1 MHTFTTQPTMIL
13 VEFTL
18 DHPILRE
25 ALRAAPETRLYWE
38 HSHRLDD
45 GEHRVI
51 VWAEGEDVEAFEEA
65 LADDPSVTGFRRA
78 SEADQRRLY
87 QVVVSEETTDL
98 SVYPALVEGA
108 SIIRR
113 LTASHE
119 GWHFRV
125 AFPDRNSLDEFR
137 AFCDEHDLRYQVERI
152 YEQPGGPDDDHRT
165 FGLTDKQRD
174 LLEMATRRGYFD
186 VPRRIGLEELAAEAD
201 ISHQAASELLRRAQA
216 TLNRRALGF
225 AEADEDASV

>member
-1 MHTFTTQPTMIL
+1 MIL

-25 ALRAAPETRLYWE
+25 ALDAAPETHLVWE
-38 HSHRLDD
+38 QSHRLDD
-45 GEHRVI
+45 GEHRLVAW
-51 VWAEGEDVEAFEEA
+51 VEGDVGAFEAA
-65 LADDPSVTGFRRA
+65 LDDDPSVTEFHCE
-78 SEADQRRLY
+78 SETDERKLY
-87 QVVVSEETTDL
+87 QVVLSEESTDL
-98 SVYPALVEGA
+98 SVYPALVKGA
-108 SIIRR
+108 SIIQR
-113 LTASHE
+113 LTADAE

-125 AFPDRNSLDEFR
+125 AFPDRDSLDEFR
-137 AFCDEHDLRYQVERI
+137 DFCDEHGLRYEVKRI

-165 FGLTDKQRD
+165 FGLTEKQRD

-225 AEADEDASV
+225 DDPDEDAST